1 MRSVRFFGILMPVY
15 CSGRRHVKHA
25 VSIDIGGTRVKW
37 GVVSEEGETTQK
49 GAEDTLA
56 RSGPR
61 GVAEQIAAIVKR
73 VRGAYVIAGVGVG
86 CPGLIDPTRTIDIFS
101 PNLYNPD
108 GTPWRHV
115 PLAAHIQE
123 ALGDPSLEVKLE
135 NDANAMALGELIYG
149 AGRGFTDMI
158 GMTIGTGI
166 GGGVALNGK
175 LYRGAG
181 SMAGEIGHMTAEPGG
196 RLCGC
201 GNFGCLEAMAGK
213 NGIIERTLKAMAED
227 ARPSMLDRHLDALKA
242 MDDRCPEIIEAA
254 AREGD
259 QLAARIFA
267 ETGRYIGRVLASLAN
282 FLNPQAV
289 VIGGG
294 IANAGDILFP
304 HIEREIER
312 RAFRECADAMQI
324 LPAQHG
330 NDAGMLGAAALILNP
345 EAAG

>member
-1 MRSVRFFGILMPVY
+1 M
-15 CSGRRHVKHA
+15 KHA

-37 GVVSEEGETTQK
+37 GVVSETGGAAQK
-49 GAEDTLA
+49 GSEDTQA

-73 VRGAYVIAGVGVG
+73 ARGNFEIAGVGVG
-86 CPGLIDPTRTIDIFS
+86 CPGLIDPTRTIDLFS

-108 GTPWRHV
+108 GTPWRNA
-115 PLAAHIQE
+115 PLAALIQE

-135 NDANAMALGELIYG
+135 NDANAMALGEYIYG
-149 AGRGFTDMI
+149 AGRGVTDMI

-166 GGGVALNGK
+166 GGGVVLNGK

-181 SMAGEIGHMTAEPGG
+181 SMAGEIGHMTVEPKG

-213 NGIIERTLKAMAED
+213 NGIIARTLEALAD
-227 ARPSMLDRHLDALKA
+227 DPRPSLLDEHIDALKA
-242 MDDRCPEIIEAA
+242 MDDRCPEIIEDA
-254 AREGD
+254 ARKGD
-259 QLAARIFA
+259 ALAANIFA

-312 RAFRECADAMQI
+312 RAFRECAEGMRI